1 MGVDQAIA
9 VSRVSGSQTP
19 TSRVLRPPTPVVC
32 FPCGD
37 EGVQVV
43 LDQIPPPADAVEK
56 LKQLIPRKQFRIP
69 IHVSIGSWMI
79 GCTSTSASAIRRD
92 VLAKCYSGV
101 IDRKSVV

>member
-37 EGVQVV
+37 AGVQVV
-43 LDQIPPPADAVEK
+43 LVQIPPPADAVEK

-69 IHVSIGSWMI
+69 I
-79 GCTSTSASAIRRD
+79 
-92 VLAKCYSGV
+92 
-101 IDRKSVV
+101 